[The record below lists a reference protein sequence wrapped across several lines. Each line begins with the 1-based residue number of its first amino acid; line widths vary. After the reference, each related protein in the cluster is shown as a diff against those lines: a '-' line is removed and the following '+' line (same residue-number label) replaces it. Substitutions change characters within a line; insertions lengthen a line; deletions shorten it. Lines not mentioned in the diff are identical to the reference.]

1 MDPIS
6 RMRVEAN
13 VKNLTKIRNFVG
25 QSTSGLGI
33 TQDTVDD
40 IVLAVDEA
48 ATNIIL
54 HGYKE
59 RPGMLEIE
67 LRRESDSLFLCL
79 QDQAPSFD
87 PTQVPSPDLTL
98 PLEKRPL
105 GNMGVHLIRHMV
117 DEIIYEIPSGGG
129 NQLIL
134 VKKISNSRPRRNNR

>member
-1 MDPIS
+1 MDNVS
-6 RMRVEAN
+6 RLRVEADVN
-13 VKNLTKIRNFVG
+13 NLSQIRGYIQNSI
-25 QSTSGLGI
+25 STLDVPQGL
-33 TQDTVDD
+33 VDD

-48 ATNIIL
+48 VTNIIL

-59 RPGMLEIE
+59 GPGMIEIE

-134 VKKISNSRPRRNNR
+134 VKNISNSRPRRNNR

>member
-6 RMRVEAN
+6 RLRVEAN
-13 VKNLTKIRNFVG
+13 VKNLSKIRKFVG

-59 RPGMLEIE
+59 GPGMIEIE
-67 LRRESDSLFLCL
+67 LRRELDSLFLCL

-129 NQLIL
+129 NMLIL
-134 VKKISNSRPRRNNR
+134 VKNISNSRPRRNNR